1 MGEEPLA
8 GDGDS
13 VTAKEKRAAIDAYG
27 ALHKQQKEIEAHLG
41 VLKGQVMAQLP
52 ADHPPGEAFLL
63 EGDEFTIIIKAAEWK
78 REILDMFK
86 LVRRVGREA
95 FLTACSFP
103 LGVLDKLIPDEAER
117 AKYVS
122 REQTGPRKL
131 EVVKKFNAAK

>member
-1 MGEEPLA
+1 M
-8 GDGDS
+8 
-13 VTAKEKRAAIDAYG
+13 TAKEKRAAIDAYG
-27 ALHKQQKEIEAHLG
+27 ELYKLRKEVDGQLDI
-41 VLKGQVMAQLP
+41 LKSKIMAMLP
-52 ADHPPGEAFLL
+52 ANHPAGEAYMV
-63 EGDEFTIIIKAAEWK
+63 EGEEFTIIIKAAEWK

-117 AKYVS
+117 EKFVS

-131 EVVKKFNAAK
+131 EVVKKFHAK

>member
-1 MGEEPLA
+1 M
-8 GDGDS
+8 
-13 VTAKEKRAAIDAYG
+13 TAKEKRAAIDAYG
-27 ALHKQQKEIEAHLG
+27 ELYKQQKEIEGQMAI
-41 VLKGQVMAQLP
+41 LKPQIMAMLP
-52 ADHPPGEAFLL
+52 ANHPPGEAYMV

-122 REQTGPRKL
+122 REQTGPRKM
-131 EVVKKFNAAK
+131 EVVKKFHAAK

>member
-1 MGEEPLA
+1 M
-8 GDGDS
+8 
-13 VTAKEKRAAIDAYG
+13 TAKEKRAAIDAYG
-27 ALHKQQKEIEAHLG
+27 ELYKLQKEVEGQIG
-41 VLKGQVMAQLP
+41 ILKSKIMAMLP
-52 ADHPPGEAFLL
+52 ADHPPGEAYLV

-103 LGVLDKLIPDEAER
+103 LGVLDKLIPDESER

-131 EVVKKFNAAK
+131 EVVKKINAAQ

>member
-1 MGEEPLA
+1 M
-8 GDGDS
+8 
-13 VTAKEKRAAIDAYG
+13 TAKEKRAAIDAYG
-27 ALHKQQKEIEAHLG
+27 ALYKQQKEIEAHLAI
-41 VLKGQVMAQLP
+41 LKGQVMAQLP

-63 EGDEFTIIIKAAEWK
+63 EGDEYSIIIKAAEWK

>member
-1 MGEEPLA
+1 M
-8 GDGDS
+8 
-13 VTAKEKRAAIDAYG
+13 TAKEKRAAIDAYG
-27 ALHKQQKEIEAHLG
+27 ELYKQHKEIEGQLAI
-41 VLKGQVMAQLP
+41 LKPQIMAMLP
-52 ADHPPGEAFLL
+52 ANHPPGEAYMV

-86 LVRRVGREA
+86 VVRRVGREA

-122 REQTGPRKL
+122 REQNGPRKM
-131 EVVKKFNAAK
+131 EVVKKFHAAK

>member
-1 MGEEPLA
+1 M
-8 GDGDS
+8 
-13 VTAKEKRAAIDAYG
+13 TAKEKRAAIDAYG
-27 ALHKQQKEIEAHLG
+27 ALHKQHKEIEGHMAL
-41 VLKGQVMAQLP
+41 LKGQIFAMLP
-52 ADHPPGEAFLL
+52 ADHPPGEAYMV
-63 EGDEFTIIIKAAEWK
+63 EGEEFTIIIKAAEWK

>member
-1 MGEEPLA
+1 M
-8 GDGDS
+8 
-13 VTAKEKRAAIDAYG
+13 TAKEKRAAIDAYG
-27 ALHKQQKEIEAHLG
+27 ELHKQQKEIEGQLAI
-41 VLKGQVMAQLP
+41 LKPKIMALLP
-52 ADHPPGEAFLL
+52 ASHPPGEAYMV